1 MKRILILCVLIAFFS
16 QSVVAQEKK
25 LFDDFINKAMEA
37 TPMVPSIGIAV
48 VKDGKVAYLS
58 AYGDADPEKGL
69 KATPQTAYYIAS
81 ITKSFTGL
89 LGQMLADE
97 GVIDLD
103 APLTTYKPFSDVK
116 NRELFEE
123 LTIRHLLNHTSG
135 LENGYIVFR
144 EAYTGDKSKEILTM
158 LLEEKTTKG
167 KVGEY
172 EYSNLGYNL
181 FALLLEAEFGWKWQ
195 DLLQEKIFGPL
206 NMEHT
211 SAYISKSDK
220 EKWSMAWPYLGFKGK
235 TPERSYLMKNDDMM
249 QSAGGLLC
257 SPEDAANWMIAFLNG
272 GKLNGKQVIKKSLVE
287 AVLKPSATYE
297 REGDIF
303 TDKGYGLGWV
313 TAEFGGERI
322 NYHFGGYNGFFSHIS
337 IMPEKNVGIAVFA
350 NEPAFGD
357 NVSNLIASFIYDYY
371 LGNVDDINDYDE
383 KIEAVVA
390 RIDGF
395 QKGYNAHYEKINAR
409 EWKLDLPKS
418 KYAGTYENKYLGT
431 VKIEEKDGDLH
442 VTMGP
447 LKTVATAFTEKN
459 SIRVEFA
466 GSSSICSFEVKKN
479 KVISMNYD
487 GDVFERVN

>member
-1 MKRILILCVLIAFFS
+1 MKRILTLFVLAAFFIKPIS
-16 QSVVAQEKK
+16 AQEKK
-25 LFDDFINKAMEA
+25 LFDDFIEKAMEA
-37 TPMVPSIGIAV
+37 APMVPSIGIAV

-58 AYGDADPEKGL
+58 AYGDADPEMGL
-69 KATPQTAYYIAS
+69 KATPETAYYIAS

-97 GVIDLD
+97 GVINLD
-103 APLTTYKPFSDVK
+103 APLTTYKPFSKVK

-158 LLEEKTTKG
+158 LLEEKTEKG

-211 SAYISKSDK
+211 SAYVSKSDR
-220 EKWSMAWPYLGFKGK
+220 EKWSMAWPYVGYRSN
-235 TPERSYLMKNDDMM
+235 TPERSYLMKNDAMM

-257 SPEDAANWMIAFLNG
+257 SPKDAANWMMAFLNG
-272 GKLNGKQVIKKSLVE
+272 GKLDGEQVIPKSQIE
-287 AVLKPSATYE
+287 AVLKPSATYD

-303 TDKGYGLGWV
+303 KDRGYGLGWV
-313 TAEFGGERI
+313 NAEFGGERI

-337 IMPEKNVGIAVFA
+337 IMPEKNIGIAVFA

-357 NVSNLIASFIYDYY
+357 NVSNLIASYIYDYY
-371 LGNVDDINDYDE
+371 LGNVDDVNDYDE
-383 KIEAVVA
+383 RIEALKK
-390 RIDGF
+390 RITDV
-395 QKGYNAHYEKINAR
+395 QTSINAHYEKINAR
-409 EWKLDLPKS
+409 EWQLELPKS
-418 KYAGTYENKYLGT
+418 EYAGTYENKYLGT
-431 VKIEEKDGDLH
+431 VKIEEKNGDLH

-447 LKTVATAFTEKN
+447 LKTVATPFTDKN
-459 SIRVEFA
+459 SIRIEFA
-466 GSSSICSFEVKKN
+466 GSGNVCSFNVKKN
-479 KVISMNYD
+479 KVVNMNYD